1 MLHQRITI
9 RVSPVEFRR
18 LQEEARARHVNLS
31 TYVRRSVAE
40 YLDLKTELA
49 ETMSS
54 GESVENGASSGFPT
68 PRIIHTLLARTEE
81 RIAATIDGQAERI
94 SRLREDVRAMAAMID
109 RAYFGYLAHT
119 PEVDPEL
126 RAAALSAARRRHLA
140 WIGGVEQFL
149 RAGGGD
155 LRLMVDS
162 EGEAS

>member
-18 LQEEARARHVNLS
+18 LQQEARARGVNLS

-54 GESVENGASSGFPT
+54 TNAVGDGTAGTT

-94 SRLREDVRAMAAMID
+94 SRLREDVRAMAAMVD

-119 PEVDPEL
+119 PEIDPEL
-126 RAAALSAARRRHLA
+126 RPAALAAARRRHTA
-140 WIGGVEQFL
+140 WLGAVEQFL

-155 LRLMVDS
+155 FRQIVDS

>member
-9 RVSPVEFRR
+9 RVSPIEFRR
-18 LQEEARARHVNLS
+18 LQQEARARGVNLS
-31 TYVRRSVAE
+31 TYVRRSVGE

-54 GESVENGASSGFPT
+54 DGPAGNGDVNDLPT

-94 SRLREDVRAMAAMID
+94 SRLREDVRAMAAMVD

-119 PEVDPEL
+119 PEIDPEL
-126 RAAALSAARRRHLA
+126 RTAALSAARRRHTA
-140 WIGGVEQFL
+140 WLGAIEQFL

-155 LRLMVDS
+155 LRLMLDA

>member
-18 LQEEARARHVNLS
+18 LQQEARARGVNLS
-31 TYVRRSVAE
+31 TYVRRSVGE

-54 GESVENGASSGFPT
+54 DAAAGNGSANGLPT

-94 SRLREDVRAMAAMID
+94 SRLREDVRAMAAMVD
-109 RAYFGYLAHT
+109 R
-119 PEVDPEL
+119 
-126 RAAALSAARRRHLA
+126 
-140 WIGGVEQFL
+140 
-149 RAGGGD
+149 
-155 LRLMVDS
+155 
-162 EGEAS
+162 

>member
-1 MLHQRITI
+1 MLQQRITI

-18 LQEEARARHVNLS
+18 LQQEARARGLNLS
-31 TYVRRSVAE
+31 TYVRKSVAE

-54 GESVENGASSGFPT
+54 DSSSGNESAGAVPT

-94 SRLREDVRAMAAMID
+94 SRLREDVRAMAAMVD

-119 PEVDPEL
+119 PEIDPEL
-126 RAAALSAARRRHLA
+126 RPAALSAARRRHSA
-140 WIGGVEQFL
+140 WLGAVEQFL

-155 LRLMVDS
+155 FRLIVDS